1 MQALD
6 VSYSPGIARD
16 LLVFTTSMRPD
27 PYVNSLAFL
36 LRAGG
41 LQRVTFINIQDP
53 ADRPTE
59 SAGAVL
65 HRVRALVQSL
75 SNGKYPTPKGDN
87 PVDRRVAECYQDMM
101 RQLNSVTLGASTWE
115 RDALPDKLRIAVAR
129 GTLFDVT
136 ALRKDLL
143 ADVITLLISL
153 GHPAAFTFE
162 LKSQLPF
169 DERSLYY
176 VIATSDFSY
185 SNLLAGENV
194 ARAVKRVAIGR
205 RSRRNL
211 LITSAA
217 ILPVVV
223 TVNLLWSESLLAG
236 SLNWI
241 AGAAS
246 IVSWLAY
253 FIGNDQSS

>member
-6 VSYSPGIARD
+6 VSYSPGVARE
-16 LLVFTTSMRPD
+16 LIVFTTSRRPD

-36 LRAGG
+36 LSAGG
-41 LQRVTFINIQDP
+41 LQRITFINIFDP
-53 ADRPTE
+53 VDPPTAA
-59 SAGAVL
+59 AGEIA
-65 HRVRALVQSL
+65 HDVRTLVQSL
-75 SNGKYPTPKGDN
+75 CEGKYPTTSGDTL
-87 PVDRRVAECYQDMM
+87 VEQRVAECYQDMM
-101 RQLNSVTLGASTWE
+101 RQLNAVTVESTTWA
-115 RDALPDKLRIAVAR
+115 RDELPEQLRISVSRRAI
-129 GTLFDVT
+129 FDVT

-162 LKSQLPF
+162 LRSAPHF
-169 DERSLYY
+169 DSRDLYY

-185 SNLLAGENV
+185 SNLLAGKNV
-194 ARAVKRVAIGR
+194 QRALRRVAIGR
-205 RSRRNL
+205 QNRRNL

-223 TVNLLWSESLLAG
+223 LVNLLWSESILAG

-253 FIGNDQSS
+253 FFANDQTT